1 MESPTDVTMTGTA
14 STGTNCLIALDNFL
28 LGSGCSRTTYRY
40 RQLPVD
46 ERVLFLSFIPFR
58 QGHFSGLLAGCVAGG
73 VGFWLS
79 CSFPGLSDLR

>member
-46 ERVLFLSFIPFR
+46 ERLSSLLKFHSVPSRLTPF
-58 QGHFSGLLAGCVAGG
+58 SSLT
-73 VGFWLS
+73 
-79 CSFPGLSDLR
+79 SFVVREPEEEGKRIEAR

>member
-14 STGTNCLIALDNFL
+14 STGTNCLIALENFL

-46 ERVLFLSFIPFR
+46 ERLSSILKFHSVP
-58 QGHFSGLLAGCVAGG
+58 SGAVSTAIAGIVIESPAMLEAAEVVAL
-73 VGFWLS
+73 VA
-79 CSFPGLSDLR
+79 